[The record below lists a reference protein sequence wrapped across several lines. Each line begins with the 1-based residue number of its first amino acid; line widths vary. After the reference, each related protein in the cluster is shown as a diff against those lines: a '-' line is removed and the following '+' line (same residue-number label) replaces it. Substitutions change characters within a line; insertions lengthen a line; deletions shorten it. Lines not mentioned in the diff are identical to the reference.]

1 MTDSNVLRLIRRYDP
16 VAAEA
21 IGIRHRHSLE
31 NTRNAPEVN
40 STISVPSL
48 PNNISS
54 SCSYLPQQT
63 SVPIYEDNR
72 SIRQASATPRLRR
85 QQAIHEQ
92 DLSPTNTTASIQP
105 ILKYTAPTSR
115 IEGNLQAKT
124 LEPLSIEIEQPVP
137 PPITNENATI
147 YQPLITT
154 GTKRVCAAISKSEWN
169 LRLQQDPPPPIAPP
183 QTLPIQ
189 TPSPPKIID
198 SPPPP
203 PPPAK
208 KESYRPLLSRS
219 RSIMEVED
227 QNGADNDQDKF
238 DENSAPVAISS
249 CVGRLKQLFNAKTS
263 LDITSPRMTKQN
275 RMSSIDSNLDRHSYP
290 NEIDLTK
297 SNLLPSNT
305 AINQKSANAIESI
318 VPSLSNSNSMKP
330 VSLIQETTSP
340 SLKRPILKS
349 QKTVDG

>member
-21 IGIRHRHSLE
+21 IGIKHRHSLE
-31 NTRNAPEVN
+31 NTRNAPEVT

-48 PNNISS
+48 PTTFSS

-72 SIRQASATPRLRR
+72 AIRHASATPRLRR

-92 DLSPTNTTASIQP
+92 DLLPTNVTTSIQP
-105 ILKYTAPTSR
+105 ILKYTAPASR
-115 IEGNLQAKT
+115 LEGNMQANK

-137 PPITNENATI
+137 PPITNENATA

-169 LRLQQDPPPPIAPP
+169 LRLQQDPPPPIVPP
-183 QTLPIQ
+183 QTLPIRS
-189 TPSPPKIID
+189 PSPPKIVDPI
-198 SPPPP
+198 PPPP
-203 PPPAK
+203 SK

-219 RSIMEVED
+219 RSVMEADD
-227 QNGADNDQDKF
+227 QNGADNDRDQF
-238 DENSAPVAISS
+238 DENSAPVTVSS

-263 LDITSPRMTKQN
+263 LDLSSPRLNKQS

-290 NEIDLTK
+290 NETNLTK
-297 SNLLPSNT
+297 SDLLSSNT
-305 AINQKSANAIESI
+305 AINQKATNSIESTI
-318 VPSLSNSNSMKP
+318 PSISNGNSIKP
-330 VSLIQETTSP
+330 VSLTQETTPSP

-349 QKTVDG
+349 QKTIDG